1 MPRILIMRHAKS
13 SWAVPGASDF
23 ERELNERGT
32 KDLGKLSAALK
43 ERKLSADRIYCSPA
57 MRTRKTLEGIKSALP
72 DAKIEF
78 PDEMYSGGM
87 SDYMNIVNAIPGNA
101 TAMLI
106 GHNPMCGAIAS
117 ALAGSGNDEDLH
129 QLAFKFPTGA
139 IAVLDFDTDN
149 WSSVERGTGKLVDLL
164 LPRKL

>member
-1 MPRILIMRHAKS
+1 MRHAKS

-23 ERELNERGT
+23 ERELNDRGT
-32 KDLGKLSAALK
+32 KDLGKLSDALK
-43 ERKLSADRIYCSPA
+43 DRNYSADRIYCSPA
-57 MRTRKTLEGIKSALP
+57 VRTRRTLEGMKPALP
-72 DAKIEF
+72 GDAQIEF

-101 TAMLI
+101 SAMLI
-106 GHNPMCGAIAS
+106 GHNPMCGAIAA
-117 ALAGSGNDEDLH
+117 ALAGSGNDEDLQ

-139 IAVLDFDTDN
+139 IAVVDFDADD
-149 WSSVERGTGKLVDLL
+149 WSAVERGTGKLVELL